1 MLHVI
6 LHYPL
11 LWSIAVLALFVFLF
25 FSIIQHFRHESGIT
39 RHFFEWNAPDDIHYE
54 QDEEN

>member
-11 LWSIAVLALFVFLF
+11 LWSIAVLAVLLIVFF
-25 FSIIQHFRHESGIT
+25 TVIQHFRRESGL
-39 RHFFEWNAPDDIHYE
+39 RHFIEWNAADDIHYE
-54 QDEEN
+54 QDEEL